1 MGRYIGNEYVEKVK
15 PVKPED
21 VKRLKA
27 KVREEYGR
35 EGAVRIEKGRGSI
48 PSEVTVSVCGVDIAS
63 AEMRHH
69 EGDIL
74 DILPKFKDAMRD
86 IRDELASEAESIRWE
101 ERALKER
108 KAEYTKKTRSIKRLL
123 GPFAMTYARTR

>member
-15 PVKPED
+15 PIKPED

-86 IRDELASEAESIRWE
+86 IRDELRSEAESIRYH
-101 ERALKER
+101 ERDL
-108 KAEYTKKTRSIKRLL
+108 KAEKNAFFKKRASLVRIL
-123 GPFAMTYARTR
+123 GPFGPLG